1 MIYLYCSSSESGPD
15 QRHMWEEVALRYQQ
29 ILHREYRMLNL
40 PTYPVQGGNFYL
52 YYVPVIVNQG
62 NLPQNYGAQIEHN
75 NGTTAVQ
82 KTGID
87 KEDVIYIDDSDDDCD
102 SNFKEEPLE
111 SVQAVESSYGR
122 NIKVESKEETFSY
135 DTVSCKLGKNKL
147 HNATSSPEWDETT
160 MKVGERFD
168 SCAEY
173 KKQTENSNNRRGGS
187 STSDENIQDHY
198 DNYNIEVKEDFI
210 RIFKG
215 YTIEYHPL
223 HRDNT
228 VIHRI
233 RLPGAQQCSERD
245 EKIQDLKKRV
255 AEHRVELDK
264 LKLQQST
271 VGSGCKNGV
280 LPRFTDKYFNGG
292 VNESWKKNN
301 RSSFTGQRARDL
313 LKDCPSAQIHYF
325 PSGERKTLLP
335 RRRKQTLP
343 RRIDTFSNVRAE
355 GGALSDAK
363 IVQPEK
369 SGSGEVNDNSSVKR
383 KRKLSPHPE
392 IVKEKLNK
400 GTKHLRCSKKSKK
413 AQQVSPLPSKDIQNG
428 PLKLCYVANS
438 VKATVP
444 QDISQEE
451 FLSVF
456 GLLRTKVQ
464 QGETL
469 NA

>member
-1 MIYLYCSSSESGPD
+1 MIYLFCSSSESGPE

-62 NLPQNYGAQIEHN
+62 YLPQNYGAQIQHN
-75 NGTTAVQ
+75 GVTAAQ
-82 KTGID
+82 KTGKH

-102 SNFKEEPLE
+102 SNVKEEPLE

-122 NIKVESKEETFSY
+122 NIKVKSKEETFPY
-135 DTVSCKLGKNKL
+135 HTVSCKLEKNKL
-147 HNATSSPEWDETT
+147 HNATSSMEWDETT

-173 KKQTENSNNRRGGS
+173 KKHTENSNNRRGGS

-198 DNYNIEVKEDFI
+198 DNYNIEVTEDFI

-228 VIHRI
+228 VMQRT
-233 RLPGAQQCSERD
+233 RRPAAQQCSGRD

-264 LKLQQST
+264 LKLQQSIA
-271 VGSGCKNGV
+271 GSGYRNGV
-280 LPRFTDKYFNGG
+280 SQRFTDKYFNGG
-292 VNESWKKNN
+292 VNESWKENN

-313 LKDCPSAQIHYF
+313 LKDCPSAQIHYL

-343 RRIDTFSNVRAE
+343 RRVDALLNVRAE

-363 IVQPEK
+363 ISQPEK
-369 SGSGEVNDNSSVKR
+369 SVSGEVIDNLSVKR
-383 KRKLSPHPE
+383 KRKLSPYPE
-392 IVKEKLNK
+392 TVKEKINK
-400 GTKHLRCSKKSKK
+400 GTKHVQCSKKSKK
-413 AQQVSPLPSKDIQNG
+413 AQRVSPLPSKDIQNV
-428 PLKLCYVANS
+428 PVKLCCVANS
-438 VKATVP
+438 LQATMP

-456 GLLRTKVQ
+456 GLLRTNVQ
-464 QGETL
+464 QGETFK
-469 NA
+469 A